1 MTALITGVTRGIG
14 RECAIELKEKGYEVI
29 GTYLRSEAE
38 ADQLRNMGITAVKCD
53 SRSFEAVHS
62 LAADCGNVSVLVNNA
77 GIAEDSMFTDITEEM
92 WDNMFAVNCKGVY
105 NFCHAFAPQMI
116 RRKYGRIINISSI
129 WGEVGAAC
137 EVHYSAAKAAVI
149 GFTKALA
156 KELAPSG
163 ITVNCITPGVIDT
176 DMNSIYD
183 EDTMHSLVGETPV
196 GRLGT
201 PADIANTVAF
211 LISERSSFIT
221 GQVIGVNGL
230 FGC

>member
-14 RECAIELKEKGYEVI
+14 RECAVQLKNLGFEVI
-29 GTYLRSEAE
+29 GTYIKSESKAAELRE
-38 ADQLRNMGITAVKCD
+38 MGITAVKCD
-53 SRSFEAVHS
+53 SRSFEAVHA
-62 LAADCGNVSVLVNNA
+62 LAAECGNVSVLVNNA
-77 GIAEDSMFTDITEEM
+77 GIAEDSLFTDITEEM
-92 WDNMFAVNCKGVY
+92 WDNMFAINCKGVY
-105 NFCHAFAPQMI
+105 NFCHAFVPQMI

-183 EDTMHSLVGETPV
+183 KDTMRSLADETPV

-201 PADIANTVAF
+201 PADIANAVKF
-211 LISERSSFIT
+211 LADERSSFIT
-221 GQVIGVNGL
+221 GQIIGVNGL
-230 FGC
+230 FGQ